1 MASSLSNL
9 VNNLAE
15 GIHEM
20 KFKYRHDNEKCKN
33 CRLNANIAS
42 TLKVLYTDVKDNL
55 ILHKCLF
62 CNKNNQ
68 KTFYENLKK
77 PFLIYINFLT
87 MIPISLFYCCK

>member
-20 KFKYRHDNEKCKN
+20 KFKYRHDNEKCEN

-42 TLKVLYTDVKDNL
+42 AFLNTQMLKIT
-55 ILHKCLF
+55 
-62 CNKNNQ
+62 
-68 KTFYENLKK
+68 
-77 PFLIYINFLT
+77 
-87 MIPISLFYCCK
+87 